1 MPAVS
6 ACTHHPLTTPPSCSF
21 PPPFAHKQDK
31 ASSPA
36 LLATFTVVVTTYG
49 TLGQEAPAKE
59 RQGVR
64 IRKQGTHAAPIDL
77 CSLLDEEEEEGAG
90 AAAAAAAASG
100 EDSKG
105 ASGAGSVRGLLQQQV
120 WGVEACTT
128 LSPLT
133 GSATAMVTS
142 HSICMASS
150 RASIASRV
158 MCSLWLLPW
167 SMC

>member
-1 MPAVS
+1 MLQVAQEYIRQRPPS
-6 ACTHHPLTTPPSCSF
+6 RCRFGACCFCLHSPPTHHPTFLLF
-21 PPPFAHKQDK
+21 PAPCVHKQDK

-105 ASGAGSVRGLLQQQV
+105 ARGAGSACGLLQQQV
-120 WGVEACTT
+120 WGVEARTT

-133 GSATAMVTS
+133 GSATAMV
-142 HSICMASS
+142 ASGF
-150 RASIASRV
+150 
-158 MCSLWLLPW
+158 
-167 SMC
+167 